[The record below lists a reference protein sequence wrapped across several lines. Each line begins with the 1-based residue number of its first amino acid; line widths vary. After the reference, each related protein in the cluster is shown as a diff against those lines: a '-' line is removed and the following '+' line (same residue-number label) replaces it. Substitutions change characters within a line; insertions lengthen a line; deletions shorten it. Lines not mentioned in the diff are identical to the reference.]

1 MVLATGF
8 ERTRPGAWLEPTIER
23 LGLRQSSCGYPV
35 VDRALRW
42 HPRIHVTGA
51 LAELELGPAARNIAG
66 ARMASERLLQHL
78 RGPRPPARAR
88 VVRLGSI

>member
-1 MVLATGF
+1 MLATGF
-8 ERTRPGAWLEPTIER
+8 APDRPGAWLDGVSER
-23 LGLRQSSCGYPV
+23 LGLPLSACGYPI

-42 HPRIHVTGA
+42 HPRIHVSGA

-66 ARMASERLLQHL
+66 ARMASERLLEHL
-78 RGPRPPARAR
+78 CGPRPPARAR